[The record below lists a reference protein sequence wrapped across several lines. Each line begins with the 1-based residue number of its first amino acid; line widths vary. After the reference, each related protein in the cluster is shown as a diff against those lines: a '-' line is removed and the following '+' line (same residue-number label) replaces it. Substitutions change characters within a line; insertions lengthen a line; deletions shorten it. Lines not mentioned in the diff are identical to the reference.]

1 MTELRCVV
9 DVHPAGDAGP
19 ELCDPSAP
27 LIHVDDLA
35 AVRGDGIFETLMVR
49 GGEVHNLDRHRRRF
63 VRSAAMLDLPAPD
76 TDRWD
81 AATRLALDEWNASTE
96 GADGAEAS
104 LRWIYSRGREST
116 GLPTGWV
123 SVAPASGQVRR
134 DREQGVKVMTAHRGY
149 TLDVSQDAAPWAL
162 VGAKTLSY
170 AANMAALRYA
180 RDHGLQDVIFT
191 AEGGRVLEGPTSTVV
206 AVTGTGQ
213 DAVLVTPS
221 REVGILPGTTQ
232 AELFRLA
239 GEAGWTCEERD
250 LTVDDL
256 LAADGVWLV
265 SSVRRYAR
273 VTELDGTA
281 LARSARADE
290 IEALA
295 TTAAGA

>member
-9 DVHPAGDAGP
+9 DVHPTGDADP

-49 GGEVHNLDRHRRRF
+49 GGEVHNLDRHSSRF
-63 VRSAAMLDLPAPD
+63 VRSATMLDLPEPD
-76 TDRWD
+76 TARWH
-81 AATRLALDEWNASTE
+81 AATRLALDAWDDA
-96 GADGAEAS
+96 GEAS

-116 GLPTGWV
+116 GQPTGWV
-123 SVAPASGQVRR
+123 TLAPVSDQVRR
-134 DREQGVKVMTAHRGY
+134 DRADGVKVMTAHRGY
-149 TLDVSQDAAPWAL
+149 TLDISRDAAPWAL

-180 RDHGLQDVIFT
+180 RAHGLQDVIFT

-206 AVTGTGQ
+206 AVVGTGS

-239 GEAGWTCEERD
+239 TAAGWTCEERE

-281 LARSARADE
+281 LARPTRADE

-295 TTAAGA
+295 TAAAGA

>member
-81 AATRLALDEWNASTE
+81 AATRLALDEWNASAE